1 MYTKGPCPGSPD
13 FRIDLAVLKPYH
25 QLIFISPFDYH
36 HLRYHHLAPC
46 RACYP
51 RSSPFKVIAWITPSL
66 YCAYCLYSKQFY
78 LKDFYFLPFGYF
90 SPVLVFWAVGH
101 DKNLF
106 ELFLA
111 ILGYSLFD
119 LAWNMDCSKR
129 HSSNWE
135 MSLNFLDRLAGFLM
149 FLFRTLSE
157 SAQKWFTNG
166 FWYDRDSYHRVQS
179 KNWGDL
185 ETFWLKYLWMKSF
198 DTQVME

>member
-1 MYTKGPCPGSPD
+1 MVETKYLVKNFVIFEEKNFEDSNYYWNSSPD
-13 FRIDLAVLKPYH
+13 LGHSADENVNYPFTMLFTARFQERGLATQGHYH
-25 QLIFISPFDYH
+25 
-36 HLRYHHLAPC
+36 
-46 RACYP
+46 P
-51 RSSPFKVIAWITPSL
+51 RSYIAWVTPSL

-90 SPVLVFWAVGH
+90 FPVLVFWAVGH

-135 MSLNFLDRLAGFLM
+135 MSLNFLDRLAGSLM
-149 FLFRTLSE
+149 SLFRTLSE
-157 SAQKWFTNG
+157 SAQKGFTNG
-166 FWYDRDSYHRVQS
+166 F
-179 KNWGDL
+179 
-185 ETFWLKYLWMKSF
+185 
-198 DTQVME
+198 